1 MWEVPEGLL
10 RIVHFF
16 YQSIDIDPNSS
27 MHANGINV
35 ICSIILT
42 EMSPVVWKAQE
53 VENWNLNPFLFE

>member
-1 MWEVPEGLL
+1 MGGTRRVNANSS
-10 RIVHFF
+10 RF

-27 MHANGINV
+27 IHANGINV

-53 VENWNLNPFLFE
+53 VENWKLNPFLFE